1 MDPIKL
7 YLFMLPVFF
16 AAIALE
22 AVYYRVA
29 LAKPYGWKV
38 TGSNLVVAL
47 GRLGTDAFTK
57 AIVAAVYVGAYQLR
71 PFDIPMDRWESWV
84 ALFFAVELAYY
95 WLHRFSHEIRWM
107 WTQHSVHHSARQ
119 ITLSVAYRLGWTQ
132 FLAGPWLFLVPVCW
146 IGFDPRAVVLMY
158 AANLLYQF
166 WLHTEV
172 VPKLGPF
179 ERVFNT
185 PSHHRG
191 DGAEAGSLVI
201 ADRQVSG
208 RGRLGRAWH
217 NPSGVAI
224 AMSVILNPLPEN
236 ISQISMLAALSV
248 VDTLEA
254 FAVKGVAIKWPNDI
268 RISGKKVGGILPE
281 AIWEGERLVGVVL
294 GIGLNVTTDFEDSE
308 LATLA
313 TSIAH
318 ALGCPIDRAD
328 ICRRLVDQIE
338 FWASKLG
345 QLSFLRH
352 GKIGWRH

>member
-1 MDPIKL
+1 MTVMDPIKL
-7 YLFMLPVFF
+7 YLFMLPVFL

-29 LAKPYGWKV
+29 LGKPYGWKV
-38 TGSNLVVAL
+38 TGSNLAVAL

-84 ALFFAVELAYY
+84 ALFFAIELAYY

-172 VPKLGPF
+172 VPKLGPL
-179 ERVFNT
+179 EWLFNT
-185 PSHHRG
+185 PSHHRVHHAIEPEYLDRNYG
-191 DGAEAGSLVI
+191 GVLIIWDKLFGTFAPERDGAPRTYGLVHQIDTLNPVKIAFAEWAALVRDLRAARGWRAVLGLLFGPPGWRADGAG
-201 ADRQVSG
+201 QTT
-208 RGRLGRAWH
+208 RAIRRAA
-217 NPSGVAI
+217 GVADD
-224 AMSVILNPLPEN
+224 SRVRR
-236 ISQISMLAALSV
+236 ALQP
-248 VDTLEA
+248 
-254 FAVKGVAIKWPNDI
+254 AVAV
-268 RISGKKVGGILPE
+268 
-281 AIWEGERLVGVVL
+281 ERDARG
-294 GIGLNVTTDFEDSE
+294 
-308 LATLA
+308 
-313 TSIAH
+313 
-318 ALGCPIDRAD
+318 
-328 ICRRLVDQIE
+328 
-338 FWASKLG
+338 
-345 QLSFLRH
+345 
-352 GKIGWRH
+352 

>member
-185 PSHHRG
+185 PSHHRVHHAVEPEYLDRNYG
-191 DGAEAGSLVI
+191 GVLIIWDKLFGTYVEEED
-201 ADRQVSG
+201 ADPCEYGIIGQVHS
-208 RGRLGRAWH
+208 H
-217 NPSGVAI
+217 NPVTLTFHEWVAMLRD
-224 AMSVILNPLPEN
+224 AARPQSLRSRLSQLFGPPE
-236 ISQISMLAALSV
+236 
-248 VDTLEA
+248 
-254 FAVKGVAIKWPNDI
+254 
-268 RISGKKVGGILPE
+268 R
-281 AIWEGERLVGVVL
+281 
-294 GIGLNVTTDFEDSE
+294 
-308 LATLA
+308 
-313 TSIAH
+313 AH
-318 ALGCPIDRAD
+318 AHTAAD
-328 ICRRLVDQIE
+328 PRTRD
-338 FWASKLG
+338 
-345 QLSFLRH
+345 
-352 GKIGWRH
+352 